1 METPTVANGAKSR
14 KKNWKKLLVWLI
26 SCILLLALVFH
37 FVSSRFFLKAD
48 GGNLKFITPTIA
60 QFRHE
65 IAVRGD
71 ISSSENQDIKCRVR
85 STGGVMITWVVDEG
99 TEVKEGDTIA
109 VLDNSTLIDNLDAQ
123 QIKVAQSEAEVKA
136 AENNLLTAQIAKEE
150 YENGSYKVN
159 LQKLVSAQIKA
170 KEERDRLAEYL
181 QHSKILYEKGFVT
194 QSQLEAD
201 VFSLKQAELTLRA
214 AELDIYVLKEYTHN
228 KQCNNYESDIKT
240 ADANLSSKK
249 SVHLQNEA
257 KLKDIQQQIEFCTI
271 KSPADGKVLYVNE
284 TNRFGSSEFLV
295 CQGAMV
301 RERQTFLRLPNTTK
315 LQVTADIH
323 EGKISYVKVGQH
335 VQVHTDATGDKSIR
349 GTVIKVDENPQ
360 PTNHWM
366 GNVKEYR
373 VTIQLENP
381 EGVLPGMTAE
391 TKILVEESQDEKL
404 MIPTHAVF
412 EHGGKYYC
420 IEKKADGKLYPI
432 VVELGHSNDKMVI
445 VTSEG
450 LNEKT
455 QLLAAAFE
463 NREMVKLPELATG
476 QTSSPTIRTNNEAP
490 STDAQ
495 GDSSSFSARTGP
507 NGPQSGM
514 DGMRK
519 GPSAGMG
526 DMNGS
531 GRMDGPGSMNGM
543 RPNGPN
549 GPNGLNRPNG
559 PNGPKPG
566 MDGKRNRPPV
576 GMGEMGGMG
585 PNGPDGLNGPNGLKP
600 GMNGMGTDGMG
611 TDGMSN
617 EGTPNGMNRMRPDR
631 QNLGM
636 GETEGTSLDGP
647 PAGMEGQRPD
657 GPPAGMEG
665 MRPPQGGGEGFPPPG
680 AGGGS
685 APPPPPF

>member
-1 METPTVANGAKSR
+1 MEIFMETPTATNGSKPVKKNR
-14 KKNWKKLLVWLI
+14 KKLFLWLFSCVLLFI
-26 SCILLLALVFH
+26 LVFH
-37 FVSSRFFLKAD
+37 FVSARLFLKTD
-48 GGNLKFITPTIA
+48 GGNLKYINPTIA

-201 VFSLKQAELTLRA
+201 VFSLKQAELNLRA

-240 ADANLSSKK
+240 ADANLASKK
-249 SVHLQNEA
+249 SVHLQNEM

-284 TNRFGSSEFLV
+284 TNRFGSSDFLV

-301 RERQTFLRLPNTTK
+301 RERQTFLRLPNTSK

-323 EGKISYVKVGQH
+323 EGKISYVKTGQQ
-335 VQVHTDATGDKSIR
+335 VQVHTDATGDKAIR
-349 GTVIKVDENPQ
+349 GVVIKVDENPQ

-373 VTIQLENP
+373 VTIQLEAP

-391 TKILVEESQDEKL
+391 TRILVEESQDEKL
-404 MIPTHAVF
+404 MIPTHSVF

-420 IEKKADGKLYPI
+420 IEKKPDGKLYPI

-445 VTSEG
+445 VTSDG

-463 NREMVKLPELATG
+463 NRELVKLPELATG
-476 QTSSPTIRTNNEAP
+476 QTSSPTIRTNNEP
-490 STDAQ
+490 LTTDAQ
-495 GDSSSFSARTGP
+495 GDSSSAATHPSL

-519 GPSAGMG
+519 GPSPEMG
-526 DMNGS
+526 
-531 GRMDGPGSMNGM
+531 GM
-543 RPNGPN
+543 RPNEPN
-549 GPNGLNRPNG
+549 R

-576 GMGEMGGMG
+576 GMGEMG
-585 PNGPDGLNGPNGLKP
+585 LNGPNP
-600 GMNGMGTDGMG
+600 GM
-611 TDGMSN
+611 DGMSN
-617 EGTPNGMNRMRPDR
+617 E
-631 QNLGM
+631 
-636 GETEGTSLDGP
+636 ET
-647 PAGMEGQRPD
+647 PAGMDGPRPD
-657 GPPAGMEG
+657 GPPAGMNG
-665 MRPPQGGGEGFPPPG
+665 PRPNGPPPG
-680 AGGGS
+680 GGA

>member
-1 METPTVANGAKSR
+1 MEIFMETPTAANGGNPG
-14 KKNWKKLLVWLI
+14 KKKRSWKKLLLWLFLL
-26 SCILLLALVFH
+26 ILLFSLVFH
-37 FVSSRFFLKAD
+37 FTSSLLFRKTEA
-48 GGNLKFITPTIA
+48 GHLKFITPTVA

-109 VLDNSTLIDNLDAQ
+109 VLDNSTLIDSLDAQ

-136 AENNLLTAQIAKEE
+136 AENNLLTAKIAKEE

-201 VFSLKQAELTLRA
+201 IFSLKQAELTLRA

-228 KQCNNYESDIKT
+228 KQTNNYESDIKT

-249 SVHLQNEA
+249 SVHLQNET
-257 KLKDIQQQIEFCTI
+257 KLKDIQQQIEYCTV
-271 KSPADGKVLYVNE
+271 KSPSDGKVLYVNE

-301 RERQTFLRLPNTTK
+301 RERQTFLRLPNSNK

-323 EGKISYVKVGQH
+323 EGKISYVKVGQS
-335 VQVHTDATGDKSIR
+335 VQVHTDATGDKIIQ

-373 VTIQLENP
+373 VTIRLENP

-404 MIPTHAVF
+404 MIPTHSVF

-420 IEKKADGKLYPI
+420 IEKKPDGTLTPI
-432 VVELGHSNDKMVI
+432 TVELGHSNDKMVI
-445 VTSEG
+445 VTSGG
-450 LNEKT
+450 LTEKT
-455 QLLAAAFE
+455 QLVAAAFE
-463 NREMVKLPELATG
+463 NRELISLPELAAG
-476 QTSSPTIRTNNEAP
+476 ETSSPTIRPKNEEI
-490 STDAQ
+490 S
-495 GDSSSFSARTGP
+495 GDFNGENSNSSS
-507 NGPQSGM
+507 PQ
-514 DGMRK
+514 
-519 GPSAGMG
+519 AGMKPDG
-526 DMNGS
+526 EMGS
-531 GRMDGPGSMNGM
+531 DGPKFGAGEMGQNTGMPGEIPAGMNGM
-543 RPNGPN
+543 RPGGPRPGGLRPGGMRPGGPRPEMDKMEQNGEMSAGMGEN
-549 GPNGLNRPNG
+549 GFPPGMDGMTPD
-559 PNGPKPG
+559 GPKPG
-566 MDGKRNRPPV
+566 MGMRPGRPRPR
-576 GMGEMGGMG
+576 MGE
-585 PNGPDGLNGPNGLKP
+585 NGFP
-600 GMNGMGTDGMG
+600 
-611 TDGMSN
+611 S
-617 EGTPNGMNRMRPDR
+617 
-631 QNLGM
+631 
-636 GETEGTSLDGP
+636 
-647 PAGMEGQRPD
+647 
-657 GPPAGMEG
+657 GMEG
-665 MRPPQGGGEGFPPPG
+665 MRPGGPRPEMDKKEQN
-680 AGGGS
+680 GGTQENVLS
-685 APPPPPF
+685 APTL